1 VNLPGYELADDD
13 DQACGPWRPPGFDKG
28 PIGNLLVMGSGQML
42 ICLGVPPPAIS
53 ILRGL
58 ALSAMGMRRVSTPV
72 S

>member
-1 VNLPGYELADDD
+1 MELSGYELADDD
-13 DQACGPWRPPGFDKG
+13 DQALRTVAPPGFGKG
-28 PIGNLLVMGSGQML
+28 PIGDLLVLGSGQML

-58 ALSAMGMRRVSTPV
+58 ALSAMGMRRVSTPA